1 MTKASPRLQT
11 WSLDDGGEPPRD
23 DAPPIPIELTEDAI
37 TLAFTE
43 RHRDS
48 LRFVAQWNKWFQWD
62 GSRWVED
69 RTLDV
74 FEKARSLCRQA
85 SRNAETKKEKA
96 QIKSAKTV
104 AAVERLARYDRIH
117 ATTASQWDSDPWLL
131 GTPGGTV
138 DLRTGEIR
146 DAVPD
151 EYITKQTAV
160 TPDATMECPQWL
172 GVLHWAMAGDVDM
185 VAFLQR
191 MWGYVLTGITR
202 EHALFFP
209 YGTGGNG
216 KGTVVNTVTGI
227 MGDYATVAPMET
239 FTESKSDRHPT
250 DLAMLR
256 GARLVASQETERGR
270 KWAESRVKA
279 LTGGDPIT
287 ARFMRQDFFTFT
299 PEFKL
304 VIAANDKPA
313 IASVDEAIRR
323 RFHLIPFEQ
332 HIAPESRDEQLMD
345 KLRGEWPGILAWM
358 IEGTQL
364 WLEQGLRPP
373 EKVQAATEAYLD
385 EQDSFGSW
393 ISEACKTGHREWGST
408 ADLYESWATWARR
421 SGEEAGTSKAFSSE
435 MSKRGFTPKK
445 GGGHASL
452 RGFQGISVKQDTEN
466 AYKSGNAY
474 QREAWP

>member
-1 MTKASPRLQT
+1 MTKPSLQVQT
-11 WSLDDGGEPPRD
+11 WTLDDGGEPPHD
-23 DAPPIPIELTEDAI
+23 DGSIIPIELSEDAI

-43 RHRDS
+43 RHRES
-48 LRFVAQWNKWFQWD
+48 LRYTAAWNKWFEWN
-62 GSRWVED
+62 GTRWVED
-69 RTLDV
+69 KTLDV
-74 FEKARSLCRQA
+74 FEKARSLCRLA
-85 SRNAETKKEKA
+85 ARNGETKKEKA
-96 QIKSAKTV
+96 SIKSAKTV

-117 ATTASQWDSDPWLL
+117 ATRAEQWDADPWLL

-138 DLRTGEIR
+138 DLKTGQMR
-146 DAVPD
+146 AAVPD
-151 EYITKQTAV
+151 EYITKQTAIA
-160 TPDATMECPQWL
+160 PDPSVECPQWL
-172 GVLHWAMAGDVDM
+172 GVLHWAMAGDVEM

-216 KGTVVNTVTGI
+216 KGTVVNTATLI

-239 FTESKSDRHPT
+239 FTESKGDRHPT

-332 HIAPESRDEQLMD
+332 HISAESRDEELAD
-345 KLRGEWPGILAWM
+345 KLRAEWPGILAWM

-364 WLEQGLRPP
+364 WLEQGLKPP

-393 ISEACKTGHREWGST
+393 ISDTCKTGPREWASV
-408 ADLYESWATWARR
+408 ASLYESWATWAKK
-421 SGEEAGTSKAFSSE
+421 SGEEAGSSKAFSSE
-435 MSKRGFTPKK
+435 MSKRGFAQKK
-445 GGGHASL
+445 GGGHSSL
-452 RGFQGISVKQDTEN
+452 RGFQGVSVKPDTAN
-466 AYKSGNAY
+466 AYDSANGY